1 MLTLKEQIA
10 AIMTPLQLSSVATI
24 ADGKPW
30 VRYVMTVGGDDLTV
44 RFATFA
50 GSRKV
55 AQIAANPE
63 VHVTLGVNDPAVMN
77 PYLQIQG
84 RARFSTEA
92 AERHGADRPAVIG
105 RALEAGVTRILL
117 PGINLGSSRRCV
129 ELAAENSPLY
139 AAVGLHPTE
148 AESLPADALNQ
159 LRDLARRPK
168 VVAVGEIGLDYY
180 WVHDAEQQSRQ
191 RELLRRQLLVAAEF
205 NQPVVIHARE
215 KDDAEGGPCAEDL
228 LSMLESWIA
237 DRGHAVQQ
245 AKPPGVLHSFSSSLE
260 AARRAIGMGFYIGVT
275 GPITYK
281 NASG

>member
-1 MLTLKEQIA
+1 MLTDTHCHLD
-10 AIMTPLQLSSVATI
+10 S
-24 ADGKPW
+24 
-30 VRYVMTVGGDDLTV
+30 
-44 RFATFA
+44 
-50 GSRKV
+50 
-55 AQIAANPE
+55 E
-63 VHVTLGVNDPAVMN
+63 VFD
-77 PYLQIQG
+77 
-84 RARFSTEA
+84 
-92 AERHGADRPAVIG
+92 ADRPAVIG

-281 NASG
+281 NASGRRDVIAALPLECLLIETDSPYLAPHPHRGRRNEPAYVAHIADKIATIQDRSLEEVVAVTGANADQLFFWGDAA